1 MKFPQPLLKGTLIKR
16 YKRFLADIKL
26 DNGKYIIA
34 HCPNS
39 GSMMGC
45 KTPGS
50 LVYVSKNSNKKRKL
64 KYTWEL
70 ISINN
75 NWVGINTNHPNKL
88 VKEAI
93 ENSKIP
99 ELTGYD
105 NIRTEVKFGCSSRL
119 DLLLEGPQGLC
130 YVEIKN
136 VTLVENR
143 TALFPDAVTERGQKH
158 LRELMNVVAQKHRSV
173 IFFVVQREDT
183 DSFSCADNIDP
194 TYGKLFREA
203 IQKGV
208 QPLVY
213 QTHTSPQ
220 EIYFKKPLSIV
231 LKKYRIY

>member
-1 MKFPQPLLKGTLIKR
+1 MKFSQPLLKGTLIQR
-16 YKRFLADIKL
+16 YKRFLVDIKL
-26 DNGKYIIA
+26 DNGEYITA

-50 LVYVSKNSNKKRKL
+50 IVYVTKNPNPKRKL

-70 ISINN
+70 ISVNN
-75 NWVGINTNHPNKL
+75 NLVGINTNHPNKL

-93 ENSKIP
+93 ENSNIP

-105 NIRTEVKFGCSSRL
+105 NIQTEVKFGSNSRL
-119 DLLLEGPQGLC
+119 DLLLEGTQGLC

-136 VTLVENR
+136 VTLAENR

-158 LRELMNVVAQKHRSV
+158 LRELMNVVKQGHRGV
-173 IFFVVQREDT
+173 IFFVIQREDT
-183 DSFSCADNIDP
+183 NCFSCADDIDP
-194 TYGKLFREA
+194 IYGKLLRKA

-208 QPLVY
+208 QPFAY
-213 QTHTSPQ
+213 QAHISLK
-220 EIYFKKPLSIV
+220 EILIKKPLPIV
-231 LKKYRIY
+231 LEK